1 MGVEGERMG
10 GAGKGGEGSGGETLE
25 PGGMPPLFKSTHF
38 GPSLFACEKRLY
50 TAIVDK
56 FLLKLLR

>member
-1 MGVEGERMG
+1 MAAEPEGRDR
-10 GAGKGGEGSGGETLE
+10 GAW
-25 PGGMPPLFKSTHF
+25 PPLFKSTHL
-38 GPSLFACEKRLY
+38 GPSLFAYEKRLY